1 MAEATAPS
9 GAPAPTKD
17 ALALAELEKRGS
29 DLSKLHQFDFLLKFP
44 SQKAAERS
52 TLMLA
57 GLAFSARVERGKT
70 DGEWLVHAGKR
81 LYPVESDLIGLRDKL
96 DDIAHQLK
104 GSYLG
109 WTAKVA
115 EYKRD

>member
-1 MAEATAPS
+1 MADAAQ
-9 GAPAPTKD
+9 APTKD
-17 ALALAELEKRGS
+17 ALALAQLEKSGS
-29 DLSKLHQFDFLLKFP
+29 DLSKLHQFDFLLHFP
-44 SQKAAERS
+44 SQKAADRS

-57 GLAFSARVERGKT
+57 GLAFSARVERGKS
-70 DGEWLVHAGKR
+70 DADWQVHAVKR

-96 DDIAHQLK
+96 DDIARQLK
-104 GSYLG
+104 GSYTG